1 MRFAGKQ
8 ILITGSTR
16 GIGKAAAELFLA
28 EGAEVILHGRREGEV
43 QTLVRQWV
51 GEYGVRVRGAA
62 ADLGDA
68 NECQTLAA
76 RAGDVDVLVN
86 CAGIYT
92 EVSVADTT
100 HATWDAMIHVN
111 ATAPW
116 LLAQALAPGLKVR
129 KGIIVNVASDAAL
142 LGYAGSVA
150 YCASKG
156 AVVGLTRALAVELAP
171 DIRVLCVCPGPTET
185 DMMTA
190 TIAEAPDPEAA
201 RRHWASYTLLGR
213 VAAPAEIG
221 AAIVLAA
228 SPGNSYMTGSLIM
241 ADGGATAGKRV

>member
-8 ILITGSTR
+8 VLITGSTR

-43 QTLVRQWV
+43 QTLVRHWI

-92 EVSVADTT
+92 EVGIADITL
-100 HATWDAMIHVN
+100 ADWDAMTRVN

-116 LLAQALAPGLKVR
+116 LLAQALAPGKSL
-129 KGIIVNVASDAAL
+129 GAAFSL
-142 LGYAGSVA
+142 ESAEAV
-150 YCASKG
+150 
-156 AVVGLTRALAVELAP
+156 AVVDHNGEARA
-171 DIRVLCVCPGPTET
+171 
-185 DMMTA
+185 
-190 TIAEAPDPEAA
+190 
-201 RRHWASYTLLGR
+201 
-213 VAAPAEIG
+213 
-221 AAIVLAA
+221 
-228 SPGNSYMTGSLIM
+228 
-241 ADGGATAGKRV
+241 